1 MRCGIN
7 RDDRKKEDRFRSG
20 HVYVIQVRDDEEWK
34 CVVPVMKDIFWIF
47 CKKSDSEKQNDNMLV
62 GAGTGIG
69 TGTEVEAGAPE
80 SFETDINRNEVEV
93 AVSSCDDSD
102 FGNIP
107 YIQVA
112 LENLEEIAE
121 FMNDMQ
127 EIFDTAD
134 GWERK
139 IHDLMLEHAGM
150 ERLLQVTSEFL
161 QNPLTVIGLDFT
173 FVAEAGSKYLPP
185 RARLYTDEG
194 LNVEYVN
201 ALLQNET
208 YREMADTHETV
219 MFPAYISGC
228 RSMNRN
234 LFVDEKATHR
244 LILTECRVEITQG
257 VICVLDILSEKLE
270 FLLAHE
276 EEETDPDRDI
286 EQIFV
291 RVLSD
296 RTADYMQI
304 SRELSEL
311 GWGGNHEYM
320 CLILQIT
327 YLNQQNLSTKAI
339 SRYIKKKLGDSVSF
353 LYQDEIVVFFDLT
366 RLGMNQEEVAGK
378 LVYFIRDTYLKAGYS
393 RVMTGHM
400 NLRRQYVQAKTA
412 LDVGSRKKPYLW
424 IHYFSQVAMTYILEQ
439 ATKRLPGTMICHEGL
454 LELKKHDEE
463 NQTQYMETL
472 RVYLEQHL
480 SATQAA
486 RELFIHRSTFL
497 YRLDRIRE
505 ILQSDLDDPEEIFYL
520 ELSFRLLEQERREGI
535 IKIFAVWT
543 ACSFNVDFAHAERTF
558 LSSRS
563 GWLFFFAPKDV
574 TLFIAFSRQNRM
586 NAIMMKLTTE
596 EMKEDATDTN
606 RIHPAVALGG
616 CIISVMIL
624 LLLIVPGSPAF
635 MAPQSFAALIV
646 WVLMGVTFYFVSKK
660 NFAKISKRE
669 MDYLIL
675 GNVQVVRG
683 MRKGKDQGSVVQGNV
698 VQPKI

>member
-1 MRCGIN
+1 MRLSSVYLYEKIKEKYEILKKGNLSGNDGYLRPFLRCGIN

-20 HVYVIQVRDDEEWK
+20 HVYVIQVRDDEEWER
-34 CVVPVMKDIFWIF
+34 VVPVMKDIFWIF

-173 FVAEAGSKYLPP
+173 FAAEAGSKYLPP

-353 LYQDEIVVFFDLT
+353 LYQDELVVFFDLT

-520 ELSFRLLEQERREGI
+520 ELSFRLLEQE
-535 IKIFAVWT
+535 
-543 ACSFNVDFAHAERTF
+543 
-558 LSSRS
+558 
-563 GWLFFFAPKDV
+563 
-574 TLFIAFSRQNRM
+574 
-586 NAIMMKLTTE
+586 E
-596 EMKEDATDTN
+596 EKE
-606 RIHPAVALGG
+606 
-616 CIISVMIL
+616 
-624 LLLIVPGSPAF
+624 
-635 MAPQSFAALIV
+635 
-646 WVLMGVTFYFVSKK
+646 
-660 NFAKISKRE
+660 
-669 MDYLIL
+669 
-675 GNVQVVRG
+675 
-683 MRKGKDQGSVVQGNV
+683 
-698 VQPKI
+698 

>member
-1 MRCGIN
+1 MRLSSVYLYEKIKEKYEILKKGNLSGNDGYLRPFLRCGIN

-20 HVYVIQVRDDEEWK
+20 HVYVIQVRDDEEWER
-34 CVVPVMKDIFWIF
+34 VVPVMKDILWIF
-47 CKKSDSEKQNDNMLV
+47 CKKSDSEKQNDNMIV

-139 IHDLMLEHAGM
+139 IHDLMLEHVGM

-520 ELSFRLLEQERREGI
+520 ELSFRLLEQE
-535 IKIFAVWT
+535 
-543 ACSFNVDFAHAERTF
+543 
-558 LSSRS
+558 
-563 GWLFFFAPKDV
+563 
-574 TLFIAFSRQNRM
+574 
-586 NAIMMKLTTE
+586 E
-596 EMKEDATDTN
+596 EKE
-606 RIHPAVALGG
+606 
-616 CIISVMIL
+616 
-624 LLLIVPGSPAF
+624 
-635 MAPQSFAALIV
+635 
-646 WVLMGVTFYFVSKK
+646 
-660 NFAKISKRE
+660 
-669 MDYLIL
+669 
-675 GNVQVVRG
+675 
-683 MRKGKDQGSVVQGNV
+683 
-698 VQPKI
+698 

>member
-1 MRCGIN
+1 MRLSSVYLYEKIKEKYEILKKGNLSGNDGYLRPFLRCGIN

-20 HVYVIQVRDDEEWK
+20 HVYVIQVRDDEEWER
-34 CVVPVMKDIFWIF
+34 VVPVMKDIFWIF

-93 AVSSCDDSD
+93 VVSSCDDSD

-173 FVAEAGSKYLPP
+173 FAAEAGSKYLPP

-520 ELSFRLLEQERREGI
+520 ELSFRLLEQEEG
-535 IKIFAVWT
+535 
-543 ACSFNVDFAHAERTF
+543 
-558 LSSRS
+558 
-563 GWLFFFAPKDV
+563 
-574 TLFIAFSRQNRM
+574 
-586 NAIMMKLTTE
+586 
-596 EMKEDATDTN
+596 KE
-606 RIHPAVALGG
+606 
-616 CIISVMIL
+616 
-624 LLLIVPGSPAF
+624 
-635 MAPQSFAALIV
+635 
-646 WVLMGVTFYFVSKK
+646 
-660 NFAKISKRE
+660 
-669 MDYLIL
+669 
-675 GNVQVVRG
+675 
-683 MRKGKDQGSVVQGNV
+683 
-698 VQPKI
+698 

>member
-1 MRCGIN
+1 MRLSSVYLYEKIKEKYEILKKGNLSGNDGYLRPFLRCGIN

-20 HVYVIQVRDDEEWK
+20 HVYVIQVRDDEEWER
-34 CVVPVMKDIFWIF
+34 VVPVMKDIFWIF
-47 CKKSDSEKQNDNMLV
+47 CKKSDSEKQNDNMVV

-234 LFVDEKATHR
+234 LFVDKKATHR

-520 ELSFRLLEQERREGI
+520 ELSFRLLEQE
-535 IKIFAVWT
+535 
-543 ACSFNVDFAHAERTF
+543 
-558 LSSRS
+558 
-563 GWLFFFAPKDV
+563 
-574 TLFIAFSRQNRM
+574 
-586 NAIMMKLTTE
+586 E
-596 EMKEDATDTN
+596 EKE
-606 RIHPAVALGG
+606 
-616 CIISVMIL
+616 
-624 LLLIVPGSPAF
+624 
-635 MAPQSFAALIV
+635 
-646 WVLMGVTFYFVSKK
+646 
-660 NFAKISKRE
+660 
-669 MDYLIL
+669 
-675 GNVQVVRG
+675 
-683 MRKGKDQGSVVQGNV
+683 
-698 VQPKI
+698 

>member
-1 MRCGIN
+1 MRLSSVYLYEKIKEKYEILKKGNLSGNDGYLRPFLRCGIN

-20 HVYVIQVRDDEEWK
+20 HVYVIQVRDDEEWER
-34 CVVPVMKDIFWIF
+34 VVPVMKDIFWIF
-47 CKKSDSEKQNDNMLV
+47 CKKSDSEKQNDNMIV

-219 MFPAYISGC
+219 MFPAYIRGC

-520 ELSFRLLEQERREGI
+520 ELSFRLLEQE
-535 IKIFAVWT
+535 
-543 ACSFNVDFAHAERTF
+543 
-558 LSSRS
+558 
-563 GWLFFFAPKDV
+563 
-574 TLFIAFSRQNRM
+574 
-586 NAIMMKLTTE
+586 E
-596 EMKEDATDTN
+596 EKE
-606 RIHPAVALGG
+606 
-616 CIISVMIL
+616 
-624 LLLIVPGSPAF
+624 
-635 MAPQSFAALIV
+635 
-646 WVLMGVTFYFVSKK
+646 
-660 NFAKISKRE
+660 
-669 MDYLIL
+669 
-675 GNVQVVRG
+675 
-683 MRKGKDQGSVVQGNV
+683 
-698 VQPKI
+698 

>member
-1 MRCGIN
+1 MRLSSVYLYEKIKEKYEILKKGNLSGNDGYLRPFLRCGIN

-20 HVYVIQVRDDEEWK
+20 HVYVIQVRDDEEWER
-34 CVVPVMKDIFWIF
+34 VVPVMKDIFWIF
-47 CKKSDSEKQNDNMLV
+47 CKKSDSEKQNDNMIV

-270 FLLAHE
+270 FRLAHE

-520 ELSFRLLEQERREGI
+520 ELSFRLLEQE
-535 IKIFAVWT
+535 
-543 ACSFNVDFAHAERTF
+543 
-558 LSSRS
+558 
-563 GWLFFFAPKDV
+563 
-574 TLFIAFSRQNRM
+574 
-586 NAIMMKLTTE
+586 E
-596 EMKEDATDTN
+596 EKE
-606 RIHPAVALGG
+606 
-616 CIISVMIL
+616 
-624 LLLIVPGSPAF
+624 
-635 MAPQSFAALIV
+635 
-646 WVLMGVTFYFVSKK
+646 
-660 NFAKISKRE
+660 
-669 MDYLIL
+669 
-675 GNVQVVRG
+675 
-683 MRKGKDQGSVVQGNV
+683 
-698 VQPKI
+698 

>member
-1 MRCGIN
+1 MRLSSVYLYEKIKEKYEILKKGNLSGNDGYLRPFLRCGIN

-20 HVYVIQVRDDEEWK
+20 HVYVIQVRDDEEWER
-34 CVVPVMKDIFWIF
+34 VVPVMKDIFWIF
-47 CKKSDSEKQNDNMLV
+47 CKKSDSEKQNDNMIV

-339 SRYIKKKLGDSVSF
+339 CRYIKKKLGDSVSF

-520 ELSFRLLEQERREGI
+520 ELSFRLLEQE
-535 IKIFAVWT
+535 
-543 ACSFNVDFAHAERTF
+543 
-558 LSSRS
+558 
-563 GWLFFFAPKDV
+563 
-574 TLFIAFSRQNRM
+574 
-586 NAIMMKLTTE
+586 E
-596 EMKEDATDTN
+596 EKE
-606 RIHPAVALGG
+606 
-616 CIISVMIL
+616 
-624 LLLIVPGSPAF
+624 
-635 MAPQSFAALIV
+635 
-646 WVLMGVTFYFVSKK
+646 
-660 NFAKISKRE
+660 
-669 MDYLIL
+669 
-675 GNVQVVRG
+675 
-683 MRKGKDQGSVVQGNV
+683 
-698 VQPKI
+698 

>member
-1 MRCGIN
+1 MWLSSVYLYEKIKEKYEILKKGNLSGNDGYLRPFLRCGIN

-34 CVVPVMKDIFWIF
+34 RVVPVMKDIFWIF
-47 CKKSDSEKQNDNMLV
+47 CKKSDAEKQNDNMIV
-62 GAGTGIG
+62 GIG

-339 SRYIKKKLGDSVSF
+339 CRYIKKKLGDSVSF

-520 ELSFRLLEQERREGI
+520 ELSFRLLEQE
-535 IKIFAVWT
+535 
-543 ACSFNVDFAHAERTF
+543 
-558 LSSRS
+558 
-563 GWLFFFAPKDV
+563 
-574 TLFIAFSRQNRM
+574 
-586 NAIMMKLTTE
+586 E
-596 EMKEDATDTN
+596 EKE
-606 RIHPAVALGG
+606 
-616 CIISVMIL
+616 
-624 LLLIVPGSPAF
+624 
-635 MAPQSFAALIV
+635 
-646 WVLMGVTFYFVSKK
+646 
-660 NFAKISKRE
+660 
-669 MDYLIL
+669 
-675 GNVQVVRG
+675 
-683 MRKGKDQGSVVQGNV
+683 
-698 VQPKI
+698 

>member
-1 MRCGIN
+1 M
-7 RDDRKKEDRFRSG
+7 
-20 HVYVIQVRDDEEWK
+20 IQVRDDEEWER
-34 CVVPVMKDIFWIF
+34 VVPVMKDIFWIF
-47 CKKSDSEKQNDNMLV
+47 CKKSDSEKQNDNMIV

-139 IHDLMLEHAGM
+139 MHDLMLEHAGM

-520 ELSFRLLEQERREGI
+520 ELSFRLLEQE
-535 IKIFAVWT
+535 
-543 ACSFNVDFAHAERTF
+543 
-558 LSSRS
+558 
-563 GWLFFFAPKDV
+563 
-574 TLFIAFSRQNRM
+574 
-586 NAIMMKLTTE
+586 E
-596 EMKEDATDTN
+596 EKE
-606 RIHPAVALGG
+606 
-616 CIISVMIL
+616 
-624 LLLIVPGSPAF
+624 
-635 MAPQSFAALIV
+635 
-646 WVLMGVTFYFVSKK
+646 
-660 NFAKISKRE
+660 
-669 MDYLIL
+669 
-675 GNVQVVRG
+675 
-683 MRKGKDQGSVVQGNV
+683 
-698 VQPKI
+698 

>member
-1 MRCGIN
+1 MRLSSVYLYEKIKEKYEILKKGNLSGNDGYLRPFLRCGIN

-20 HVYVIQVRDDEEWK
+20 HVYVIQVRDDEEWER
-34 CVVPVMKDIFWIF
+34 VVPVMKDIFWIF
-47 CKKSDSEKQNDNMLV
+47 CKKSDSEKQNDNMIV

-208 YREMADTHETV
+208 YREMADTYETV

-234 LFVDEKATHR
+234 LFVDKKATHR

-296 RTADYMQI
+296 RTADYMQV

-520 ELSFRLLEQERREGI
+520 ELSFRLLEQE
-535 IKIFAVWT
+535 
-543 ACSFNVDFAHAERTF
+543 
-558 LSSRS
+558 
-563 GWLFFFAPKDV
+563 
-574 TLFIAFSRQNRM
+574 
-586 NAIMMKLTTE
+586 E
-596 EMKEDATDTN
+596 EKE
-606 RIHPAVALGG
+606 
-616 CIISVMIL
+616 
-624 LLLIVPGSPAF
+624 
-635 MAPQSFAALIV
+635 
-646 WVLMGVTFYFVSKK
+646 
-660 NFAKISKRE
+660 
-669 MDYLIL
+669 
-675 GNVQVVRG
+675 
-683 MRKGKDQGSVVQGNV
+683 
-698 VQPKI
+698 

>member
-1 MRCGIN
+1 MRLSSVYLYEKIKEKYEILKKGNLSGNDGYLRPFLRCGIN

-20 HVYVIQVRDDEEWK
+20 HVYVIQVRDDEEWER
-34 CVVPVMKDIFWIF
+34 VVPVMKDIFWIF
-47 CKKSDSEKQNDNMLV
+47 CKKSDSEKQNDNMIV

-139 IHDLMLEHAGM
+139 MHDLMLEHAGM

-270 FLLAHE
+270 FLLTHE

-520 ELSFRLLEQERREGI
+520 ELSFRLLEQE
-535 IKIFAVWT
+535 
-543 ACSFNVDFAHAERTF
+543 
-558 LSSRS
+558 
-563 GWLFFFAPKDV
+563 
-574 TLFIAFSRQNRM
+574 
-586 NAIMMKLTTE
+586 E
-596 EMKEDATDTN
+596 EKE
-606 RIHPAVALGG
+606 
-616 CIISVMIL
+616 
-624 LLLIVPGSPAF
+624 
-635 MAPQSFAALIV
+635 
-646 WVLMGVTFYFVSKK
+646 
-660 NFAKISKRE
+660 
-669 MDYLIL
+669 
-675 GNVQVVRG
+675 
-683 MRKGKDQGSVVQGNV
+683 
-698 VQPKI
+698 

>member
-1 MRCGIN
+1 MRLSSVYLYEKIKEKYEILKKGNLSGNDGYLRPFLRCGIN

-20 HVYVIQVRDDEEWK
+20 HVYVIQVRDDEEWER
-34 CVVPVMKDIFWIF
+34 VVPVMKDIFWIF

-80 SFETDINRNEVEV
+80 SFETYINRNEVEV

-173 FVAEAGSKYLPP
+173 FAAEAGSKYLPP

-520 ELSFRLLEQERREGI
+520 ELSFRLLEQE
-535 IKIFAVWT
+535 
-543 ACSFNVDFAHAERTF
+543 
-558 LSSRS
+558 
-563 GWLFFFAPKDV
+563 
-574 TLFIAFSRQNRM
+574 
-586 NAIMMKLTTE
+586 E
-596 EMKEDATDTN
+596 EKE
-606 RIHPAVALGG
+606 
-616 CIISVMIL
+616 
-624 LLLIVPGSPAF
+624 
-635 MAPQSFAALIV
+635 
-646 WVLMGVTFYFVSKK
+646 
-660 NFAKISKRE
+660 
-669 MDYLIL
+669 
-675 GNVQVVRG
+675 
-683 MRKGKDQGSVVQGNV
+683 
-698 VQPKI
+698 

>member
-1 MRCGIN
+1 MRLSSVYLYEKIKEKYEILKKGNLSGNDGYLRPFLRCGIN

-34 CVVPVMKDIFWIF
+34 RVVPVMKDIFWIF
-47 CKKSDSEKQNDNMLV
+47 CKKSDSEKQNDNMIV
-62 GAGTGIG
+62 GIG

-93 AVSSCDDSD
+93 AVSGCDDSD

-276 EEETDPDRDI
+276 EEETDPDQDI

-339 SRYIKKKLGDSVSF
+339 CRYIKKKLGDSVSF

-439 ATKRLPGTMICHEGL
+439 ATRRLPGTMICHEGL

-520 ELSFRLLEQERREGI
+520 ELSFRLLEQE
-535 IKIFAVWT
+535 
-543 ACSFNVDFAHAERTF
+543 
-558 LSSRS
+558 
-563 GWLFFFAPKDV
+563 
-574 TLFIAFSRQNRM
+574 
-586 NAIMMKLTTE
+586 E
-596 EMKEDATDTN
+596 EKE
-606 RIHPAVALGG
+606 
-616 CIISVMIL
+616 
-624 LLLIVPGSPAF
+624 
-635 MAPQSFAALIV
+635 
-646 WVLMGVTFYFVSKK
+646 
-660 NFAKISKRE
+660 
-669 MDYLIL
+669 
-675 GNVQVVRG
+675 
-683 MRKGKDQGSVVQGNV
+683 
-698 VQPKI
+698 

>member
-1 MRCGIN
+1 MRLSSVYLYEKIKEKYEILKKGNLSGNDGYLRPFLRCGIN

-20 HVYVIQVRDDEEWK
+20 HVYVIQVRDDEEWER
-34 CVVPVMKDIFWIF
+34 VVPVMKDIFWIF
-47 CKKSDSEKQNDNMLV
+47 CKKSDSEKQNDNMIV

-173 FVAEAGSKYLPP
+173 FAAEAGSKYLPP

-505 ILQSDLDDPEEIFYL
+505 ILQSDLDDAEEIFYL
-520 ELSFRLLEQERREGI
+520 ELSFRLLEQE
-535 IKIFAVWT
+535 
-543 ACSFNVDFAHAERTF
+543 
-558 LSSRS
+558 
-563 GWLFFFAPKDV
+563 
-574 TLFIAFSRQNRM
+574 
-586 NAIMMKLTTE
+586 E
-596 EMKEDATDTN
+596 EKE
-606 RIHPAVALGG
+606 
-616 CIISVMIL
+616 
-624 LLLIVPGSPAF
+624 
-635 MAPQSFAALIV
+635 
-646 WVLMGVTFYFVSKK
+646 
-660 NFAKISKRE
+660 
-669 MDYLIL
+669 
-675 GNVQVVRG
+675 
-683 MRKGKDQGSVVQGNV
+683 
-698 VQPKI
+698 

>member
-1 MRCGIN
+1 MRLSSVYLYEKIKEKYEILKKGNLSGNDGYLRPFLRCGIN

-34 CVVPVMKDIFWIF
+34 RVVPVMKDIFWIF
-47 CKKSDSEKQNDNMLV
+47 CKKSDSEKQNDNMIV
-62 GAGTGIG
+62 GVGTGIG
-69 TGTEVEAGAPE
+69 TGTEVEAGVPE

-339 SRYIKKKLGDSVSF
+339 CRYIKKKLGDSVSF

-520 ELSFRLLEQERREGI
+520 ELSFRLLEQE
-535 IKIFAVWT
+535 
-543 ACSFNVDFAHAERTF
+543 
-558 LSSRS
+558 
-563 GWLFFFAPKDV
+563 
-574 TLFIAFSRQNRM
+574 
-586 NAIMMKLTTE
+586 E
-596 EMKEDATDTN
+596 EKE
-606 RIHPAVALGG
+606 
-616 CIISVMIL
+616 
-624 LLLIVPGSPAF
+624 
-635 MAPQSFAALIV
+635 
-646 WVLMGVTFYFVSKK
+646 
-660 NFAKISKRE
+660 
-669 MDYLIL
+669 
-675 GNVQVVRG
+675 
-683 MRKGKDQGSVVQGNV
+683 
-698 VQPKI
+698 

>member
-1 MRCGIN
+1 MRLSSVYLYEKIKEKYEILKKGNLSGNDGYLRPFLRCGIN

-34 CVVPVMKDIFWIF
+34 RVVPVMKDIFWIF
-47 CKKSDSEKQNDNMLV
+47 CKKSDAEKQNDNMIV
-62 GAGTGIG
+62 GIG

-339 SRYIKKKLGDSVSF
+339 CRYIKKKLGDSVSF

-439 ATKRLPGTMICHEGL
+439 ATRRLPGTMICHEGL

-505 ILQSDLDDPEEIFYL
+505 ILQSDLDDPEEVFYL
-520 ELSFRLLEQERREGI
+520 ELSFRLLEQE
-535 IKIFAVWT
+535 
-543 ACSFNVDFAHAERTF
+543 
-558 LSSRS
+558 
-563 GWLFFFAPKDV
+563 
-574 TLFIAFSRQNRM
+574 
-586 NAIMMKLTTE
+586 E
-596 EMKEDATDTN
+596 EKE
-606 RIHPAVALGG
+606 
-616 CIISVMIL
+616 
-624 LLLIVPGSPAF
+624 
-635 MAPQSFAALIV
+635 
-646 WVLMGVTFYFVSKK
+646 
-660 NFAKISKRE
+660 
-669 MDYLIL
+669 
-675 GNVQVVRG
+675 
-683 MRKGKDQGSVVQGNV
+683 
-698 VQPKI
+698 

>member
-1 MRCGIN
+1 MRLSSVYLYEKIKEKYEILKKGNLSGNDGYLRPFLRCGIN

-20 HVYVIQVRDDEEWK
+20 HVYVIQVRDDEEWER
-34 CVVPVMKDIFWIF
+34 VVPVMKDIFWIF
-47 CKKSDSEKQNDNMLV
+47 CKKSDAEKQNDNMIV

-339 SRYIKKKLGDSVSF
+339 CRYIKKKLGDSVSF

-520 ELSFRLLEQERREGI
+520 ELSFRLLEQE
-535 IKIFAVWT
+535 
-543 ACSFNVDFAHAERTF
+543 
-558 LSSRS
+558 
-563 GWLFFFAPKDV
+563 
-574 TLFIAFSRQNRM
+574 
-586 NAIMMKLTTE
+586 E
-596 EMKEDATDTN
+596 EKE
-606 RIHPAVALGG
+606 
-616 CIISVMIL
+616 
-624 LLLIVPGSPAF
+624 
-635 MAPQSFAALIV
+635 
-646 WVLMGVTFYFVSKK
+646 
-660 NFAKISKRE
+660 
-669 MDYLIL
+669 
-675 GNVQVVRG
+675 
-683 MRKGKDQGSVVQGNV
+683 
-698 VQPKI
+698 

>member
-1 MRCGIN
+1 MRLSSVYLYEKIKEKYEILKKGNLSGNDGYLRPFLRCGIN

-62 GAGTGIG
+62 GAGTGLG

-520 ELSFRLLEQERREGI
+520 ELSFRLLEQE
-535 IKIFAVWT
+535 
-543 ACSFNVDFAHAERTF
+543 
-558 LSSRS
+558 
-563 GWLFFFAPKDV
+563 
-574 TLFIAFSRQNRM
+574 
-586 NAIMMKLTTE
+586 E
-596 EMKEDATDTN
+596 EKE
-606 RIHPAVALGG
+606 
-616 CIISVMIL
+616 
-624 LLLIVPGSPAF
+624 
-635 MAPQSFAALIV
+635 
-646 WVLMGVTFYFVSKK
+646 
-660 NFAKISKRE
+660 
-669 MDYLIL
+669 
-675 GNVQVVRG
+675 
-683 MRKGKDQGSVVQGNV
+683 
-698 VQPKI
+698 

>member
-1 MRCGIN
+1 MRLSSVYLYEKIKEKYEILKKGNLSGNDGYLRPFLRCGIN

-20 HVYVIQVRDDEEWK
+20 HVYVIQVRDDEEWER
-34 CVVPVMKDIFWIF
+34 VVPVMKDIFWIF
-47 CKKSDSEKQNDNMLV
+47 CKKSDSEKQNDNMIV

-339 SRYIKKKLGDSVSF
+339 CRYIKKKLGDSVSF

-463 NQTQYMETL
+463 NQTKYMETL

-520 ELSFRLLEQERREGI
+520 ELSFRLLEQE
-535 IKIFAVWT
+535 
-543 ACSFNVDFAHAERTF
+543 
-558 LSSRS
+558 
-563 GWLFFFAPKDV
+563 
-574 TLFIAFSRQNRM
+574 
-586 NAIMMKLTTE
+586 E
-596 EMKEDATDTN
+596 EKE
-606 RIHPAVALGG
+606 
-616 CIISVMIL
+616 
-624 LLLIVPGSPAF
+624 
-635 MAPQSFAALIV
+635 
-646 WVLMGVTFYFVSKK
+646 
-660 NFAKISKRE
+660 
-669 MDYLIL
+669 
-675 GNVQVVRG
+675 
-683 MRKGKDQGSVVQGNV
+683 
-698 VQPKI
+698 

>member
-1 MRCGIN
+1 LSSVYLYEKIKEKYEILKKGNLSGNDGYLRPFLRCGIN

-520 ELSFRLLEQERREGI
+520 ELSFRLLEQE
-535 IKIFAVWT
+535 
-543 ACSFNVDFAHAERTF
+543 
-558 LSSRS
+558 
-563 GWLFFFAPKDV
+563 
-574 TLFIAFSRQNRM
+574 
-586 NAIMMKLTTE
+586 E
-596 EMKEDATDTN
+596 EKE
-606 RIHPAVALGG
+606 
-616 CIISVMIL
+616 
-624 LLLIVPGSPAF
+624 
-635 MAPQSFAALIV
+635 
-646 WVLMGVTFYFVSKK
+646 
-660 NFAKISKRE
+660 
-669 MDYLIL
+669 
-675 GNVQVVRG
+675 
-683 MRKGKDQGSVVQGNV
+683 
-698 VQPKI
+698 

>member
-1 MRCGIN
+1 MRLSSVYLYEKIKEKYEILKKGNLSGNDGYLRPFLCCGIN

-34 CVVPVMKDIFWIF
+34 RVVSVMKDIFWIF
-47 CKKSDSEKQNDNMLV
+47 CKKSDAEKQNDNMIV
-62 GAGTGIG
+62 GIG

-339 SRYIKKKLGDSVSF
+339 CRYIKKKLGDSVSF

-520 ELSFRLLEQERREGI
+520 ELSFRLLEQE
-535 IKIFAVWT
+535 
-543 ACSFNVDFAHAERTF
+543 
-558 LSSRS
+558 
-563 GWLFFFAPKDV
+563 
-574 TLFIAFSRQNRM
+574 
-586 NAIMMKLTTE
+586 E
-596 EMKEDATDTN
+596 EKE
-606 RIHPAVALGG
+606 
-616 CIISVMIL
+616 
-624 LLLIVPGSPAF
+624 
-635 MAPQSFAALIV
+635 
-646 WVLMGVTFYFVSKK
+646 
-660 NFAKISKRE
+660 
-669 MDYLIL
+669 
-675 GNVQVVRG
+675 
-683 MRKGKDQGSVVQGNV
+683 
-698 VQPKI
+698 

>member
-1 MRCGIN
+1 MRLSSVYLYEKIKEKYEILKKGNLSGNDGYLRPFLRCGIN

-270 FLLAHE
+270 FLLTHE

-520 ELSFRLLEQERREGI
+520 ELSFRLLEQE
-535 IKIFAVWT
+535 
-543 ACSFNVDFAHAERTF
+543 
-558 LSSRS
+558 
-563 GWLFFFAPKDV
+563 
-574 TLFIAFSRQNRM
+574 
-586 NAIMMKLTTE
+586 E
-596 EMKEDATDTN
+596 EKE
-606 RIHPAVALGG
+606 
-616 CIISVMIL
+616 
-624 LLLIVPGSPAF
+624 
-635 MAPQSFAALIV
+635 
-646 WVLMGVTFYFVSKK
+646 
-660 NFAKISKRE
+660 
-669 MDYLIL
+669 
-675 GNVQVVRG
+675 
-683 MRKGKDQGSVVQGNV
+683 
-698 VQPKI
+698 

>member
-1 MRCGIN
+1 MRLSSVYLYEKIKEKYEILKKGNLSGNDGYLRPFLRCGIN
-7 RDDRKKEDRFRSG
+7 RDDRKKEDRCRSG
-20 HVYVIQVRDDEEWK
+20 HVYVIQVRDDEEWER
-34 CVVPVMKDIFWIF
+34 VVPVMKDIFWIF
-47 CKKSDSEKQNDNMLV
+47 CKKSDSEKQNDNMIV

-520 ELSFRLLEQERREGI
+520 ELSFRLLEQE
-535 IKIFAVWT
+535 
-543 ACSFNVDFAHAERTF
+543 
-558 LSSRS
+558 
-563 GWLFFFAPKDV
+563 
-574 TLFIAFSRQNRM
+574 
-586 NAIMMKLTTE
+586 E
-596 EMKEDATDTN
+596 EKE
-606 RIHPAVALGG
+606 
-616 CIISVMIL
+616 
-624 LLLIVPGSPAF
+624 
-635 MAPQSFAALIV
+635 
-646 WVLMGVTFYFVSKK
+646 
-660 NFAKISKRE
+660 
-669 MDYLIL
+669 
-675 GNVQVVRG
+675 
-683 MRKGKDQGSVVQGNV
+683 
-698 VQPKI
+698 

>member
-1 MRCGIN
+1 MRLSSVYLYEKIKEKYEILKKGNLSGNDGYLRPFLRCGIN

-34 CVVPVMKDIFWIF
+34 RVVPVMKDIFWIF
-47 CKKSDSEKQNDNMLV
+47 CKKSDAEKQNDNMIV

-173 FVAEAGSKYLPP
+173 FVAEAGSKHLPP

-276 EEETDPDRDI
+276 EEETDPDQDI

-339 SRYIKKKLGDSVSF
+339 CRYIKKKLGDSVSF

-439 ATKRLPGTMICHEGL
+439 ATRRLPGTMICHEGL

-520 ELSFRLLEQERREGI
+520 ELSFRLLEQE
-535 IKIFAVWT
+535 
-543 ACSFNVDFAHAERTF
+543 
-558 LSSRS
+558 
-563 GWLFFFAPKDV
+563 
-574 TLFIAFSRQNRM
+574 
-586 NAIMMKLTTE
+586 E
-596 EMKEDATDTN
+596 EKE
-606 RIHPAVALGG
+606 
-616 CIISVMIL
+616 
-624 LLLIVPGSPAF
+624 
-635 MAPQSFAALIV
+635 
-646 WVLMGVTFYFVSKK
+646 
-660 NFAKISKRE
+660 
-669 MDYLIL
+669 
-675 GNVQVVRG
+675 
-683 MRKGKDQGSVVQGNV
+683 
-698 VQPKI
+698 

>member
-1 MRCGIN
+1 MRLSSVYLYEKIKEKYEILKKGNLSGNDGYLRPFLRCGIN

-20 HVYVIQVRDDEEWK
+20 HVYVIQVRDDEEWER
-34 CVVPVMKDIFWIF
+34 VVPVMKDIFWIF
-47 CKKSDSEKQNDNMLV
+47 CKKSDSEKQNDNMIV

-69 TGTEVEAGAPE
+69 TGIEVEAGAPE

-139 IHDLMLEHAGM
+139 IHDLMLEHVGM

-520 ELSFRLLEQERREGI
+520 ELSFRLLEQE
-535 IKIFAVWT
+535 
-543 ACSFNVDFAHAERTF
+543 
-558 LSSRS
+558 
-563 GWLFFFAPKDV
+563 
-574 TLFIAFSRQNRM
+574 
-586 NAIMMKLTTE
+586 E
-596 EMKEDATDTN
+596 EKE
-606 RIHPAVALGG
+606 
-616 CIISVMIL
+616 
-624 LLLIVPGSPAF
+624 
-635 MAPQSFAALIV
+635 
-646 WVLMGVTFYFVSKK
+646 
-660 NFAKISKRE
+660 
-669 MDYLIL
+669 
-675 GNVQVVRG
+675 
-683 MRKGKDQGSVVQGNV
+683 
-698 VQPKI
+698 